1 MTWCCV
7 QDGVIDQVYEL
18 LMNYLHV
25 YSHTIAFP
33 ELVLPL
39 TIQVRKFVKACKVAN
54 YTKQL
59 KQIVDK
65 VEETA
70 KVMTERRREAALNL
84 ADAKAV
90 VCGAGLR
97 FVVKI

>member
-1 MTWCCV
+1 VTWCCV
-7 QDGVIDQVYEL
+7 QDGVVDQVYEL

-65 VEETA
+65 VEEAA
-70 KVMTERRREAALNL
+70 KVMTRREGGRQRSTSLMPRRWYVALAYVL
-84 ADAKAV
+84 
-90 VCGAGLR
+90 L
-97 FVVKI
+97 